1 MEERSSSSNGGN
13 IWKARFDKLA
23 NLFNAFSWTMDPD
36 QFYQGIAQALLE
48 YSDYDSATIR
58 IYTVTECKVIGCAF
72 KNPEDKRLLLKDF
85 LHTPIGVGRM
95 AEMMQTR
102 EPFVI
107 RFNEPNEEDNPVYM
121 KEVAQAGYD
130 CALVLQI
137 FENDEVIGDV
147 VFASRIP
154 RDFDEDSLHY
164 MQGMMPLVSYLVNSA
179 EYTHRSLEARIL
191 EERQRLGIEILDNVS
206 HLVTGARLQAEQALT
221 SYWAQDSESLERE
234 LMLLEKMSNEA
245 VNALR
250 DEVVTLKR
258 APEETTDFVS
268 DVRHML
274 RRFEHMWNIK
284 THLKVTNG
292 KNIKLDMSV
301 ELQGMHVFH
310 EALSNVYRHSRAK
323 NLNVEIERENHVV
336 FIRII
341 DDGCGFDPKSVPPE
355 KMGLRV
361 MRERIEL
368 VGGDLAINSTP
379 GAGTSVLIALPE

>member
-1 MEERSSSSNGGN
+1 VERSPSSSGDNV
-13 IWKARFDKLA
+13 WKTRFNTLA
-23 NLFNAFSWTMDPD
+23 NLFNSLSWTMDPD

-48 YSDYDSATIR
+48 YSDYDAATIR
-58 IYTVTECKVIGCAF
+58 LYTVTECKVIGCAF
-72 KNPEDKRLLLKDF
+72 KNPDDKRLLLKDF
-85 LHTPIGVGRM
+85 LRTPIGVGRM
-95 AEMMQTR
+95 AEMMQSR

-107 RFNEPNEEDNPVYM
+107 RFNEPSEQDNPVYM

-137 FENDEVIGDV
+137 FEEDEVIGDT
-147 VFASRIP
+147 VFASRTP
-154 RDFDEDSLHY
+154 REFDGDSLHY
-164 MQGMMPLVSYLVNSA
+164 MQGIVPLVSYLVNAA
-179 EYTHRSLEARIL
+179 EYSHRSLEARIL
-191 EERQRLGIEILDNVS
+191 EERQHLGIEILDNVS

-258 APEETTDFVS
+258 VPNETADFVS
-268 DVRHML
+268 DVHHVL
-274 RRFEHMWNIK
+274 RRFEHMWKIK
-284 THLKVTNG
+284 THLKVMNG
-292 KNIKLDMSV
+292 ENIKLDTSV
-301 ELQGMHVFH
+301 ELQGMHVIH
-310 EALSNVYRHSRAK
+310 EALSNVYRHARAK

-341 DDGCGFDPKSVPPE
+341 DDGCGFDTKSVPPE

-368 VGGDLAINSTP
+368 VGGDLAIDSKP